1 MHLEEKQ
8 AMQNE
13 YELISKE
20 LKEKDLQL
28 KAEKEQRDEGE

>member
-1 MHLEEKQ
+1 
-8 AMQNE
+8 MQKE

>member
-8 AMQNE
+8 AMQKE